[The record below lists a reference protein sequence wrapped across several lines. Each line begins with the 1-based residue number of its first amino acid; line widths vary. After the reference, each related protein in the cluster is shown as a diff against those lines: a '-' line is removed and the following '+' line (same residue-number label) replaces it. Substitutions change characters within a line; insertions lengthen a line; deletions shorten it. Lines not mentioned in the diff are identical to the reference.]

1 MWTLSSRDSDGA
13 CGGYFRYNLGAL
25 LTRVYCRWLWVLAVG
40 WCAWWMA
47 GCAAPLGPGYL
58 LEKQELRVE
67 FAAGART
74 IHIEAEYRLRNTGNR
89 PLRELEIILP
99 AGRRVRIGPVLTRWD
114 GTEIAT
120 DVVVD
125 HPRNSVVRF
134 AKAWSL
140 GESHSLQIS
149 YDIRPPEPG
158 STGLTF
164 ASDAFYLPA
173 SGWSPALPQPRGLFG
188 FGGVP
193 PKNWDLLI
201 TVPEGFTIHSSGVV
215 KKTQRAKSGGETFR
229 VRQTVDD
236 RYPFVVAGK
245 YSATEIRNAHQKIIL
260 WTRESEAT
268 GVLQQASTQISGTIN
283 AYATIFG
290 TPPNR
295 KSTFWIVE
303 CPVVDG
309 CFSNFNSSI
318 SRLLTDNPSAAPSSE
333 LVSSDTVM
341 VDTDKGAPQ
350 LAAAAGPALAAS
362 WLGYGRN
369 PGFFEQTE
377 PMALLPIFAA
387 ARSRE
392 QIDGPQARGETI
404 RHVLRLVPQSAAG
417 WPAAAPSAR
426 SAPRA
431 SALFAMPHAGP
442 PESGEV
448 LRAKS
453 LLFFYALQD
462 RYGEKV
468 FHDAIGHML
477 YARAARGFD
486 LDDLI
491 AAFEAEVHQNVAEF
505 VRHWMKRPGVPAD
518 FRARYESSQVSAW
531 DEPRIAT
538 GTSR

>member
-1 MWTLSSRDSDGA
+1 M
-13 CGGYFRYNLGAL
+13 
-25 LTRVYCRWLWVLAVG
+25 
-40 WCAWWMA
+40 
-47 GCAAPLGPGYL
+47 APLGPGYL
-58 LEKQELRVE
+58 LETQELRVQ
-67 FAAGART
+67 FAADAQA
-74 IHIEAEYRLRNTGNR
+74 IHVEAEYRLRNTGNR

-99 AGRRVRIGPVLTRWD
+99 AGRRVHTGPILTKWD
-114 GTEIAT
+114 GTEVAR
-120 DVVVD
+120 DAMVD
-125 HPRNSVVRF
+125 HPRNSVIHF
-134 AKAWSL
+134 AKAWSE
-140 GESHSLQIS
+140 GESHLLQIT
-149 YDIRPPEPG
+149 YDIRQPEPG
-158 STGLTF
+158 GTGLTF

-193 PKNWDLLI
+193 PKNWDLVI

-245 YSATEIRNAHQKIIL
+245 YSATEIRNDHQKIIL
-260 WTRESEAT
+260 WTRDSQAT
-268 GVLQQASTQISGTIN
+268 GVLKQASTQISRTIN

-341 VDTDKGAPQ
+341 VDADKGAPQ
-350 LAAAAGPALAAS
+350 VAAAAGPALAAS

-369 PGFFEQTE
+369 PGIFEQTE

-392 QIDGPQARGETI
+392 QIDGPQVRGETI
-404 RHVLRLVPQSAAG
+404 RRVLRLIPQSAAVS
-417 WPAAAPSAR
+417 PSAAPPVNNGPPVSAL
-426 SAPRA
+426 SAMPRA
-431 SALFAMPHAGP
+431 GPTESA
-442 PESGEV
+442 EV
-448 LRAKS
+448 VRAKS

-462 RYGEKV
+462 RYGEEV
-468 FHDAIGHML
+468 FHDAIALML

-486 LDDLI
+486 LDDLV
-491 AAFEAEVHQNVAEF
+491 AAFEEEVHQNVAEF

-518 FRARYESSQVSAW
+518 FRARYEGSQVSGL
-531 DEPRIAT
+531 DGSRIAT
-538 GTSR
+538 GTAP

>member
-1 MWTLSSRDSDGA
+1 M
-13 CGGYFRYNLGAL
+13 
-25 LTRVYCRWLWVLAVG
+25 
-40 WCAWWMA
+40 
-47 GCAAPLGPGYL
+47 
-58 LEKQELRVE
+58 Q
-67 FAAGART
+67 FAAGAQA

-99 AGRRVRIGPVLTRWD
+99 AGRRVHTGPVLTKWD

-120 DVVVD
+120 GAMVD
-125 HPRNSVVRF
+125 HPRNSVIRF
-134 AKAWSL
+134 AKVWSE

-149 YDIRPPEPG
+149 YDIRQPEPG
-158 STGLTF
+158 GAGLTF

-201 TVPEGFTIHSSGVV
+201 TVPEGFTIHSSGAV
-215 KKTQRAKSGGETFR
+215 KKMQRAKSGGETFR

-245 YSATEIRNAHQKIIL
+245 YSATEIRNTHQKIIL
-260 WTRESEAT
+260 WTRDSKST
-268 GVLQQASTQISGTIN
+268 GVLKQASTQISGTIN

-290 TPPNR
+290 TPSDR

-309 CFSNFNSSI
+309 CFSNFNSNI

-341 VDTDKGAPQ
+341 VDTNKGAPQ
-350 LAAAAGPALAAS
+350 VAAAAGPPLAAS

-377 PMALLPIFAA
+377 PMAMLPIFAA

-392 QIDGPQARGETI
+392 QIDGPQVRGETI
-404 RHVLRLVPQSAAG
+404 RRVLRLVPQSAAV
-417 WPAAAPSAR
+417 APSA
-426 SAPRA
+426 APANNEPPA

-442 PESGEV
+442 RESAEV

-491 AAFEAEVHQNVAEF
+491 AAFEEEIHQNVAEF
-505 VRHWMKRPGVPAD
+505 VRYWMKRPGVPPD
-518 FRARYESSQVSAW
+518 FRARYEGTQVSGL
-531 DEPRIAT
+531 DESRMTT
-538 GTSR
+538 GTAP

>member
-1 MWTLSSRDSDGA
+1 VHLHIRDSDGA
-13 CGGYFRYNLGAL
+13 CRGYFRYNLGAL
-25 LTRVYCRWLWVLAVG
+25 RTRAYCRWLWVLAVG

-47 GCAAPLGPGYL
+47 GCAASLGPGYL
-58 LEKQELRVE
+58 LEKQEIRVE
-67 FAAGART
+67 FAAGAQT
-74 IHIEAEYRLRNTGNR
+74 MHIEAEYRLRNTGNR

-99 AGRRVRIGPVLTRWD
+99 AGRRVRIGPVLARWD
-114 GTEIAT
+114 GTAIAT

-260 WTRESEAT
+260 WTRESEAS
-268 GVLQQASTQISGTIN
+268 GVLKQASTQISGTLN

-290 TPPNR
+290 APPNR

-318 SRLLTDNPSAAPSSE
+318 SRLLTDNPAAAPSSE

-341 VDTDKGAPQ
+341 VDTDQGAPQ
-350 LAAAAGPALAAS
+350 VAAAAGPALAAS

-404 RHVLRLVPQSAAG
+404 RRVLRFVPQSAAG
-417 WPAAAPSAR
+417 SPAAAPSTN
-426 SAPRA
+426 SAPPA

-442 PESGEV
+442 PESAEV

-518 FRARYESSQVSAW
+518 FRTRYERSQVSGG
-531 DEPRIAT
+531 DEPRTAT

>member
-1 MWTLSSRDSDGA
+1 
-13 CGGYFRYNLGAL
+13 
-25 LTRVYCRWLWVLAVG
+25 
-40 WCAWWMA
+40 MA

-58 LEKQELRVE
+58 IEQQEIRVQ
-67 FAAGART
+67 FAAGAPT

-99 AGRRVRIGPVLTRWD
+99 AGRRVRTGPVLTKWD
-114 GTEIAT
+114 GSEIAT
-120 DVVVD
+120 EAVAG
-125 HPRNSVVRF
+125 HPRNSAIRF
-134 AKAWSL
+134 AKTWS
-140 GESHSLQIS
+140 EADSHTLQIS
-149 YDIRPPEPG
+149 YDITQPDPG
-158 STGLTF
+158 AQGLTF
-164 ASDAFYLPA
+164 AKDAFYLPA

-201 TVPEGFTIHSSGVV
+201 TVPQGFTIHSSGVM
-215 KKTQRAKSGGETFR
+215 KKTERAKGGEETFR

-236 RYPFVVAGK
+236 RYPFVVAGR
-245 YSATEIRNAHQKIIL
+245 YSATEIRTAHQKIVL
-260 WTRESEAT
+260 WSRASQTSE
-268 GVLQQASTQISGTIN
+268 VLKQASTQIARTIN

-290 TPPNR
+290 APPNR
-295 KSTFWIVE
+295 ASTFWIVE

-309 CFSNFNSSI
+309 CFSNFNSNI
-318 SRLLTDNPSAAPSSE
+318 SALLTDNPSAAPSSE

-341 VDTDKGAPQ
+341 VDIDKGAPQ
-350 LAAAAGPALAAS
+350 VAAAAGPPLAAS

-387 ARSRE
+387 AQSRE
-392 QIDGPQARGETI
+392 QIDGPQVRGETI
-404 RHVLRLVPQSAAG
+404 RRVLKFVP
-417 WPAAAPSAR
+417 R
-426 SAPRA
+426 SAVVAPGSEPPA
-431 SALFAMPHAGP
+431 SGPPTSALFAMPHAGP
-442 PESGEV
+442 PESAEV
-448 LRAKS
+448 VRAKS

-462 RYGEKV
+462 RYGEKT

-477 YARAARGFD
+477 YARRARGFE

-518 FRARYESSQVSAW
+518 FRARYETTGGTEQSAT
-531 DEPRIAT
+531 PGIAT
-538 GTSR
+538 RPEVPTGLTQSAGSKGELP

>member
-1 MWTLSSRDSDGA
+1 MRA
-13 CGGYFRYNLGAL
+13 
-25 LTRVYCRWLWVLAVG
+25 YCRGMWVLALG

-47 GCAAPLGPGYL
+47 GCMAALGPGYL
-58 LEKQELRVE
+58 LEKQEIRVQ
-67 FAAGART
+67 FAMGAQA

-89 PLRELEIILP
+89 ALRELEIILP
-99 AGRRVRIGPVLTRWD
+99 AGRRVRIGPVLIKWD
-114 GTEIAT
+114 GSEIVT
-120 DVVVD
+120 DKVAD
-125 HPRNSVVRF
+125 HPRNSVIRF
-134 AKAWSL
+134 AKAWSE
-140 GESHSLQIS
+140 GEIHALQIS
-149 YDIRPPEPG
+149 YDITQPEQG
-158 STGLTF
+158 TGGLTF

-193 PKNWDLLI
+193 PKEWDLLI
-201 TVPEGFTIHSSGVV
+201 TVPQGFAIHSSGVV
-215 KKTQRAKSGGETFR
+215 KKTERTKSSGETLR

-245 YSATEIRNAHQKIIL
+245 YSATEIRNDHQKIIL
-260 WTRESEAT
+260 WTREPQAT
-268 GVLQQASTQISGTIN
+268 GVLKQASTQISGTIN

-309 CFSNFNSSI
+309 CFSNFNSNI
-318 SRLLTDNPSAAPSSE
+318 SRLLTDNPAAAPSSE

-350 LAAAAGPALAAS
+350 VAAAAGPALAAS
-362 WLGYGRN
+362 WMGYGRN
-369 PGFFEQTE
+369 PGFFEQSE

-392 QIDGPQARGETI
+392 QIDGPQARRETI
-404 RHVLRLVPQSAAG
+404 RRVLRLVPQSAA
-417 WPAAAPSAR
+417 PAPADAAPANSG
-426 SAPRA
+426 PPM

-442 PESGEV
+442 PEGAEV

-477 YARAARGFD
+477 YARSARGFD

-491 AAFEAEVHQNVAEF
+491 AAFEEEVHQNVAEF

-518 FRARYESSQVSAW
+518 FRARYEGVQIT
-531 DEPRIAT
+531 ELGQFQT
-538 GTSR
+538 GVGTAP